1 MGFWE
6 AIFGSKSII
15 KDRSSFVLLG
25 YCGCVILRL
34 YKKNGDKK
42 RLQQNDVV
50 DDVNTVVHER
60 HYLQEDIMSPLLSVV
75 RF

>member
-1 MGFWE
+1 MALSHEREENKVKRRMILVGFWE

-42 RLQQNDVV
+42 KGKSLK
-50 DDVNTVVHER
+50 
-60 HYLQEDIMSPLLSVV
+60 
-75 RF
+75 